1 MNWKRCLHSDRPCS
15 FQLGETI
22 GPSYSCLLH
31 PLFHHS
37 PARTNRSTQ
46 WQAAASQGLQTATV
60 PLQQSGDTP
69 SYAIGKIPTGLP
81 TLDSYLHG
89 GIPIGSIA
97 EVVGRAGVGKTHLAQ
112 QLCVV
117 AAKLNGGAVYI
128 DAEKKLSL
136 LRLREIAFER
146 YLADQND
153 SDAGQQPPQERHAHE
168 LAQRVLENVSVHGL
182 LTTREL
188 MDLLD
193 GLEDEI
199 ILRNSQA
206 AACKQQRENTA
217 NASSTGKLPVRLIVI
232 DSIAAPIKRDFD
244 MIGSSSNTVA
254 HRASAIFQIAK

>member
-1 MNWKRCLHSDRPCS
+1 
-15 FQLGETI
+15 
-22 GPSYSCLLH
+22 
-31 PLFHHS
+31 
-37 PARTNRSTQ
+37 
-46 WQAAASQGLQTATV
+46 
-60 PLQQSGDTP
+60 
-69 SYAIGKIPTGLP
+69 
-81 TLDSYLHG
+81 
-89 GIPIGSIA
+89 
-97 EVVGRAGVGKTHLAQ
+97 
-112 QLCVV
+112 V

-217 NASSTGKLPVRLIVI
+217 RLKQLAYDYQLAVMVVNQVGSGNRISNRNDSQRNNTLDISDGEFTASLGTAWQYCVTTRIVLEHEDDPHRLQQEQFGGGGSSVRMATLAKSLVSKRAKLPFELTK
-232 DSIAAPIKRDFD
+232 SGLCESP
-244 MIGSSSNTVA
+244 STTT
-254 HRASAIFQIAK
+254 